1 MVEDIGG
8 KTMSCHETVSS
19 DVPGSKDR
27 SQTAAAGTDPNT
39 PVSSELSAAAGQE
52 ADGDWVE
59 DGWMMEMY
67 GGGTL
72 ESVPDFDPARAMIE
86 GFDPK
91 VVEVEAQFS
100 NLPRS
105 CDLEY
110 ATPETVCGRDD
121 RVRITSTTRI
131 PWRAICQLIITGQ
144 SGGTSRCTGW
154 FIGPRT
160 VMTAGHCVYSHGG
173 GGWAKKIEVIPG
185 MDAAS
190 RPFGSQ
196 TGNSFRSVS
205 AWTTGAN
212 PEYDYGAIIL
222 PDNSLGNKVGWFGF
236 AALSDATL
244 NQMLVTTPDTR
255 ETNRLERFGTT
266 RGALRDSRRESSFTC
281 SIPTADT
288 AAAPSGERKGQSAMP
303 WAYTP
308 TAVVPTAPLESTAR
322 SSRTCAVGK
331 RWVRRVS

>member
-1 MVEDIGG
+1 
-8 KTMSCHETVSS
+8 MSCHETVSS

-91 VVEVEAQFS
+91 VVEVDAQFS

-244 NQMLVTTPDTR
+244 NQMLVNNAGYAGDKP
-255 ETNRLERFGTT
+255 FGTLWYNAGRIT
-266 RGALRDSRRESSFTC
+266 RLTPRKLFYML
-281 SIPTADT
+281 DT
-288 AAAPSGERKGQSAMP
+288 YGGHSGSAVWRAQGP
-303 WAYTP
+303 K
-308 TAVVPTAPLESTAR
+308 R
-322 SSRTCAVGK
+322 HAVGVHAYGGCPNSATRINREVFENMR
-331 RWVRRVS
+331 RWKALGS